1 MKKIVLSILG
11 LFIFNISFSQAVWM
25 EEITLNEGMEKDYI
39 KFENM
44 YSSAHEKVQKN
55 GEKAGWF
62 LFKVV
67 PTEEGELNGHQTVQ
81 RLGVISFYLIFS
93 VMTHSLMVTG
103 VWVAIK
109 KRQRHLFVKQI
120 MER

>member
-44 YSSAHEKVQKN
+44 YSSAHEKVQKA
-55 GEKAGWF
+55 GEKAG
-62 LFKVV
+62 VV
-67 PTEEGELNGHQTVQ
+67 
-81 RLGVISFYLIFS
+81 LI
-93 VMTHSLMVTG
+93 
-103 VWVAIK
+103 
-109 KRQRHLFVKQI
+109 
-120 MER
+120 

>member
-44 YSSAHEKVQKN
+44 YSSAHEKVQQNVQDEVNK
-55 GEKAGWF
+55 KLAG
-62 LFKVV
+62 
-67 PTEEGELNGHQTVQ
+67 
-81 RLGVISFYLIFS
+81 
-93 VMTHSLMVTG
+93 
-103 VWVAIK
+103 
-109 KRQRHLFVKQI
+109 
-120 MER
+120 